1 VAGRASAGIGRDV
14 VNEQI
19 ASGALALVLAISL
32 GALLSRWYFAPSA
45 GPRAARVL
53 EETVT
58 LEDLMRPTVHGVNDL
73 AYCPAEH
80 RDTLHAFADGTRVC
94 WTCRTE
100 TPTAVPRG

>member
-1 VAGRASAGIGRDV
+1 MSEW
-14 VNEQI
+14 NI
-19 ASGALALVLAISL
+19 ALGALVVVLAISA
-32 GALLSRWYFAPSA
+32 GALLSRSYVVRP
-45 GPRAARVL
+45 RVL

-80 RDTLHAFADGTRVC
+80 RDTLHAFADGTRTC

-100 TPTAVPRG
+100 TPTAVPR

>member
-1 VAGRASAGIGRDV
+1 

-19 ASGALALVLAISL
+19 ASGALAVLLSL
-32 GALLSRWYFAPSA
+32 AGLALLSRWYVAPAASDRA
-45 GPRAARVL
+45 PRAL

-58 LEDLMRPTVHGVNDL
+58 LEDLLRPTAYGVNDL

-80 RDTLHAFADGTRVC
+80 RETLHAFDDGTRTC